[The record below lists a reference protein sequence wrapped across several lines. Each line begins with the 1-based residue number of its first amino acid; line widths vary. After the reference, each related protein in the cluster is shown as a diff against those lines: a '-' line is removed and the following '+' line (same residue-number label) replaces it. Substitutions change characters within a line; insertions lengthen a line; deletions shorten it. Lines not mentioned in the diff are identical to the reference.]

1 MGFAYL
7 IFDLDETLYP
17 RQAGLM
23 REIGRRIE
31 RWVQESLRLTPE
43 EAAALRRVYLQRY
56 GTTLAGLLAEG
67 RVDAD
72 AYLAFVHDVPVERWI
87 RPNPALARMLDGIP
101 LRKVVFT
108 NATSEHGWR
117 VLKALGVADRF
128 EDVIGIREVGLRSKP
143 NLESYRWVL
152 KRLGVPGTACILV
165 DDRPMNLR
173 PAKQLGMTT
182 VLVDGVPEEGVDFVV
197 KDVLEVGPLVAC
209 LLREERREGESGRT
223 SLRSS

>member
-1 MGFAYL
+1 M

-17 RQAGLM
+17 RKAGLM

-31 RWVQESLRLTPE
+31 RWVQESLRLPPE
-43 EAAALRRVYLQRY
+43 EAAALRRAYLRRY

-67 RVDAD
+67 KVDAD
-72 AYLAFVHDVPVERWI
+72 AYLAYVHDVPVERWL

-108 NATSEHGWR
+108 NATAEHAWR
-117 VLKALGVADRF
+117 VLQALGVADRF

-143 NLESYRWVL
+143 DLESYRWVL
-152 KRLGVPGTACILV
+152 RRLGVPGTACILV

-182 VLVDGVPEEGVDFVV
+182 VLVDGKPEEGVDFVV
-197 KDVLEVGPLVAC
+197 KDVLEVGPLVAR
-209 LLREERREGESGRT
+209 LLEEQEGR
-223 SLRSS
+223 

>member
-1 MGFAYL
+1 MGFEYV

-17 RQAGLM
+17 RKAGLM

-31 RWVQESLRLTPE
+31 RWVQESLRLPPE
-43 EAAALRRVYLQRY
+43 EAAALRRAYLRRY

-67 RVDAD
+67 KVDAD
-72 AYLAFVHDVPVERWI
+72 AYLAYVHDVPVERWL

-108 NATSEHGWR
+108 NATAEHAWR
-117 VLKALGVADRF
+117 VLQALGVADRF

-143 NLESYRWVL
+143 DLESYRWVL
-152 KRLGVPGTACILV
+152 RRLGVPGTACILV

-182 VLVDGVPEEGVDFVV
+182 VLVDGKPEEGVDFVV
-197 KDVLEVGPLVAC
+197 KDVLEVGPLVAR
-209 LLREERREGESGRT
+209 LLEEQEGR
-223 SLRSS
+223 

>member
-1 MGFAYL
+1 VGFEYV

-17 RQAGLM
+17 RKAGLM

-31 RWVQESLRLTPE
+31 RWVQESLRLPPE
-43 EAAALRRVYLQRY
+43 EAAALRRAYLRRY

-67 RVDAD
+67 KVDAD
-72 AYLAFVHDVPVERWI
+72 AYLAYVHDVPVERWL

-108 NATSEHGWR
+108 NATAEHAWR
-117 VLKALGVADRF
+117 VLQALGVADRF

-143 NLESYRWVL
+143 DLESYRWVL
-152 KRLGVPGTACILV
+152 RRLGVPGTACILV

-182 VLVDGVPEEGVDFVV
+182 VLVDGKPEEGVDFVV
-197 KDVLEVGPLVAC
+197 KDVLEVGPLVAR
-209 LLREERREGESGRT
+209 LLEEQEGR
-223 SLRSS
+223 